1 MGTPLPEARGK
12 TYLRVAAAEL
22 RCAVSTI
29 GLLVRH
35 RLLLASSSSGMTV
48 TFGDGSVSRVYRET
62 VLRGR
67 PDDPNV
73 VLVVG
78 FRLRGIGTNRIWHAL
93 FRFESLFNT
102 LLFAAHEGFHT
113 KLWLTDL
120 DTGYYRGI
128 YEWRD
133 PRSAVDYL
141 ETLRVVLR
149 PWVEKGSFAY
159 QILEISRDDY
169 LAGLL
174 TSEQD
179 VPAASLWWVP
189 VRASRAS
196 VG

>member
-1 MGTPLPEARGK
+1 MGTPLPETKLK
-12 TYLRVAAAEL
+12 TDLRVAVAEF
-22 RCAVSTI
+22 RCAVVTI

-35 RLLLASSSSGMTV
+35 RLLLASSSVGMTV

-62 VLRGR
+62 VLRGG

-78 FRLRGIGTNRIWHAL
+78 FRLRGMGTNRIWHAL

-120 DTGYYRGI
+120 HTGYYRGI

-159 QILEISRDDY
+159 RVLEMSRDDY

-174 TSEQD
+174 TTEQD

-189 VRASRAS
+189 ERASRAP

>member
-1 MGTPLPEARGK
+1 M
-12 TYLRVAAAEL
+12 
-22 RCAVSTI
+22 
-29 GLLVRH
+29 
-35 RLLLASSSSGMTV
+35 
-48 TFGDGSVSRVYRET
+48 
-62 VLRGR
+62 
-67 PDDPNV
+67 
-73 VLVVG
+73 VG

-159 QILEISRDDY
+159 RVLEMSRDDY
-169 LAGLL
+169 LAGLIAAEAGRPQHPPSGGCPSSSVRPDPPADGL
-174 TSEQD
+174 WIRDQ
-179 VPAASLWWVP
+179 VPCPLDSARPTMVP
-189 VRASRAS
+189 
-196 VG
+196 

>member
-1 MGTPLPEARGK
+1 MGAPIPEAKGK
-12 TYLRVAAAEL
+12 TDLRVAVAEL

-29 GLLVRH
+29 GLLARH
-35 RLLLASSSSGMTV
+35 RLVLASSSVGMTV

-67 PDDPNV
+67 ADDPGV
-73 VLVVG
+73 VIAVK
-78 FRLRGIGTNRIWHAL
+78 FRLRWIGTNRIWHAL
-93 FRFESLFNT
+93 FRIESMFNT

-149 PWVEKGSFAY
+149 PWVEKESFAC
-159 QILEISRDDY
+159 QVLETSRDDY
-169 LAGLL
+169 LSGLSR
-174 TSEQD
+174 TTHDDSSS
-179 VPAASLWWVP
+179 ALWWLP
-189 VRASRAS
+189 VVERAA
-196 VG
+196 